1 MASAFSSAW
10 SLITPFWRSKE
21 KGMATLL
28 LIVIIALNLLEVYIH
43 VLLNKWNNDFYNSL
57 QAVDSDAFFKAL
69 IRFIYLAGSIIAV
82 IVYKV
87 YMNQMLQIRWRRW
100 LTTDFLSCWLNQ
112 HTHYRMRISQQ
123 TTDNPDQRISDD
135 IDQFI
140 SLTLDLSLGLL
151 NAVVSLFSFLFIL
164 WNLSGMLTIP
174 LGDFGTVTIP
184 GYMVW
189 AALVY
194 AVGGTYITSLLG
206 RPLIA
211 LNFDKQKYEADFR
224 FSLMRFRENS
234 ELIAFYGG
242 EAYEMAT
249 FETRFRAVIANFRQI
264 MKRQKMLGW
273 FTSGYYQ
280 IAVIFPFVM
289 AAPRFFSKQ
298 LQLGGLM
305 QTASAFSQV
314 QGSFSYVINSYT
326 GIALWRAVVRRLT
339 GFKAE
344 IMDVTH
350 AIPKDAAYK
359 TLSPETNDITASG
372 FNIHLP
378 NGHTLL
384 SDLNFTITPGHPAL
398 IKAPSGT
405 GKSTLLRALAGL
417 WPYASGTLTL
427 PAKARFL
434 FLPQYP
440 YLPLGTLRDAITYPA
455 NEAYPDEVMRDV
467 MIQCGLDHLI
477 GRLDETEAWS
487 YILSPGER
495 QRVAFARVLLIKP
508 DYIFLDEA
516 TSALDETSEAYF
528 YQLLRKLLPD
538 AAIISVGHRQTLD
551 QWHTMIIDL
560 SDKKPAV

>member
-1 MASAFSSAW
+1 
-10 SLITPFWRSKE
+10 
-21 KGMATLL
+21 MATALL
-28 LIVIIALNLLEVYIH
+28 VVIIALNLTEVYIH

-57 QAVDSDAFFKAL
+57 QTVDSDAFFKAL
-69 IRFIYLAGSIIAV
+69 VRFIYLAGSIIAV

-87 YMNQMLQIRWRRW
+87 YMNQLLQIRWRRW
-100 LTTDFLSCWLNQ
+100 LTTDFLSRWLAH
-112 HTHYRMRISQQ
+112 HTHYRMRLSGQ

-164 WNLSGMLTIP
+164 WNLSGVLTIP
-174 LGDFGTVTIP
+174 LGEFGTVNIP

-224 FSLMRFRENS
+224 FSLVRFRENS
-234 ELIAFYGG
+234 ELIAFYNG
-242 EAYEMAT
+242 ETYEMDT
-249 FETRFRAVIANFRQI
+249 FQERFNHVMQNFWRI
-264 MKRQKMLGW
+264 MKRQKRLGW

-289 AAPRFFSKQ
+289 AAPRFFSRQ

-326 GIALWRAVVRRLT
+326 GIALWRAVVTRLT

-344 IMDVTH
+344 LITVTD
-350 AIPKDAAYK
+350 AIAGDKTYKNTSATARAITADNLSINLPSGK
-359 TLSPETNDITASG
+359 TLVQDLSFTVSPGDS
-372 FNIHLP
+372 
-378 NGHTLL
+378 
-384 SDLNFTITPGHPAL
+384 AL

-427 PAKARFL
+427 PEQARYL

-440 YLPLGTLRDAITYPA
+440 YLPLGTLRQALIYPS
-455 NEAYPDEVMRDV
+455 NTDMPDDV
-467 MIQCGLDHLI
+467 LVTVLETCGLGHLAE
-477 GRLDETEAWS
+477 RLNDIESWS

-495 QRVAFARVLLIKP
+495 QRVAFARVLLMKP
-508 DYIFLDEA
+508 DYIFLDES
-516 TSALDETSEAYF
+516 TSALDEDAESYF
-528 YQLLRKLLPD
+528 YTLIRDMLPE
-538 AAIISVGHRQTLD
+538 AAIVSIGHRQTLD
-551 QWHTMIIDL
+551 KWHTKVIDL
-560 SDKKPAV
+560 KDKKPA